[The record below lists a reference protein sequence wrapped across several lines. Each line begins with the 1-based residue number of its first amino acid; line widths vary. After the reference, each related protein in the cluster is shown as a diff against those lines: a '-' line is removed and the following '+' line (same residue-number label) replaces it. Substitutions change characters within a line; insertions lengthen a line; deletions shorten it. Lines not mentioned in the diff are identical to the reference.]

1 MRDDILCVCVQYI
14 NSVQVQVFYRSRNQ
28 NSPGNEDDEANQIQE
43 PRRDEYYA
51 REKVK
56 RFFSDISTMTCQGD
70 DRAEAQNGETEKGKS
85 RRFPRVLLDHIQN
98 VTGIKV
104 VVRLRVGY
112 ELAFIRNVE
121 IQNVFPPFLRRI
133 AAFD

>member
-1 MRDDILCVCVQYI
+1 M
-14 NSVQVQVFYRSRNQ
+14 YRFSTENT
-28 NSPGNEDDEANQIQE
+28 PGNEDDEADQIQE
-43 PRRDEYYA
+43 PRGNEDYA

-56 RFFSDISTMTCQGD
+56 RFFADISTMTYGGD
-70 DRAEAQNGETEKGKS
+70 DRAEAQNGETEKRKS
-85 RRFPRVLLDHIQN
+85 RRFSRILLDHIQN

-112 ELAFIRNVE
+112 ELAFIRFVE
-121 IQNVFPPFLRRI
+121 TKDVFPPFLRRI